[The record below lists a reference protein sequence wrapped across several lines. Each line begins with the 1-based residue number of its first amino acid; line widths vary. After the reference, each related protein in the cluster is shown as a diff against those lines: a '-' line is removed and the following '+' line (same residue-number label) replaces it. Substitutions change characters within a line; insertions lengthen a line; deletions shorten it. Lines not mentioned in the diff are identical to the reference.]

1 MFQQDGALCGQ
12 HCLNNALQSSLFSAV
27 DLSEI
32 ARQLDE
38 KERQTMA
45 ERGTDT
51 KEYREFIANPSSN
64 FDDSGYF
71 SVQVLSEALGNM
83 NLELVSFQSDDS
95 RAAKARNA
103 PVEERLFVCH
113 MEDHWFS
120 MRKFGQ
126 QWVNLNST
134 LTGPELLTDT
144 YFNMLLSTLQN
155 EGGRLFVVFGE
166 LPFSEADEVFS
177 NLRRT
182 EDGSYFDDGEGHRL
196 GSDQLDEA
204 TAMERGL
211 RLSLAKT
218 PAEAVRAQRAAF
230 LSRFTAPTPAEA
242 ASNQNSAVADQKN

>member
-1 MFQQDGALCGQ
+1 MAQNRKSPLEKAKGRIFFEKQDGALCGQ

-45 ERGTDT
+45 ELGTDT

-71 SVQVLSEALGNM
+71 SVQVLSEAVKNV

-95 RAAKARNA
+95 RAAKARSD
-103 PVEERLFVCH
+103 PVEERLFICH
-113 MEDHWFS
+113 REDHWFS

-134 LTGPELLTDT
+134 LNAPELLTDT
-144 YFNMLLSTLQN
+144 YFNLLLSTLQN

-166 LPFSEADEVFS
+166 LPESDADQAFS

-182 EDGSYFDDGEGHRL
+182 EGKL
-196 GSDQLDEA
+196 L
-204 TAMERGL
+204 
-211 RLSLAKT
+211 
-218 PAEAVRAQRAAF
+218 
-230 LSRFTAPTPAEA
+230 
-242 ASNQNSAVADQKN
+242 

>member
-1 MFQQDGALCGQ
+1 MAQKGKSPLDKKGKIFFEKQDGALCGQ

-144 YFNMLLSTLQN
+144 YFNMLSLLS
-155 EGGRLFVVFGE
+155 
-166 LPFSEADEVFS
+166 
-177 NLRRT
+177 
-182 EDGSYFDDGEGHRL
+182 
-196 GSDQLDEA
+196 
-204 TAMERGL
+204 
-211 RLSLAKT
+211 KT
-218 PAEAVRAQRAAF
+218 
-230 LSRFTAPTPAEA
+230 
-242 ASNQNSAVADQKN
+242 K